1 MTMKYAVQHI
11 AGLKCH
17 ILDPDINDFTPQRIF
32 VLCHGFGAPGT
43 DLVGLGEELYAMN
56 PAWGAETR
64 FLFPEAPLDLTPFG
78 MPGGRAWWMI
88 DMQRLT
94 QLQSPDHLR
103 EFMTETP
110 PGMLPAAEQ
119 LQTVIEQVLSQAML
133 PASRCI
139 LGGFSQGSMVAAQVA
154 FHLKDTPGA
163 LCILSG
169 SLINSPDWTQLA
181 MNRTDLPVFQSHGMQ
196 DPILP
201 FQGAVWLRDM
211 LKDAGIQA
219 EFHAFTG
226 GHTIT
231 LQVLSQLSQFLGR
244 ISHRD

>member
-1 MTMKYAVQHI
+1 MKYTVQHI

-17 ILDPDINDFTPQRIF
+17 LLDPDTSDFSPQRVF

-43 DLVGLGEELYAMN
+43 DLVGLGEELYTMN

-64 FLFPEAPLDLTPFG
+64 FVFPEAPHDLAPFG

-119 LQTVIEQVLSQAML
+119 LQKVIEEILSQARL
-133 PASRCI
+133 SASSCI
-139 LGGFSQGSMVAAQVA
+139 LGGFSQGSMVATQVA
-154 FHLKDTPGA
+154 FHLQDSPGA

-169 SLINSPDWTQLA
+169 SLINSDDWTQLA
-181 MNRTDLPVFQSHGMQ
+181 KIRTDLAVFQSHGMQ

-201 FQGAVWLRDM
+201 FQGAIWLRDM
-211 LKDAGIQA
+211 LKEAGIQV
-219 EFHAFTG
+219 EFHAFSG

-231 LQVLSQLSQFLGR
+231 RHVLSQLSLFLNR
-244 ISHRD
+244 STSRT